1 MWSLVSTLLNITY
14 VIILI
19 RRAIIPMKKNPLSL
33 ITATAIG
40 ILLLNSFFAMSTFSV
55 KATSADGTQWQ
66 LSVTG
71 LVNNPLNLAFSNI
84 TAMPQTA
91 VEANIYCV
99 DFPAQMVTGGRWTG
113 VKLSYILEEAGVLP
127 SAIKVAFYAA
137 DGYSTDLDLE
147 TATRE
152 NVILAYEKDGEPLSE
167 TLRLVVPGKW
177 GYKWI
182 SQVTSIVLVN
192 IDFKGKWESQGY
204 SDAADMELSTNHP
217 SQPEPTS
224 PNSTSSQPVEPTTPP
239 AITQPSNSSSSAPS
253 QDTQNPKPEA
263 ISQTPEPI
271 PATWIVSAL
280 AMVAVSMCL
289 LVYVK
294 KRRH

>member
-1 MWSLVSTLLNITY
+1 
-14 VIILI
+14 
-19 RRAIIPMKKNPLSL
+19 MKKITLSL

-182 SQVTSIVLVN
+182 SQVTSIVLFN

-204 SDAADMELSTNHP
+204 SDAADVQSGTKGP
-217 SQPEPTS
+217 SPSPLPEQIF
-224 PNSTSSQPVEPTTPP
+224 PNSTSSQPIEPTTPP

-271 PATWIVSAL
+271 PATWIVSA
-280 AMVAVSMCL
+280 VAVVVVGMCM